1 MAHSAG
7 RNSSASLG
15 EEGGRSWSQPPR
27 EETGDSISRRGERE
41 EEAEKPHT
49 SAVGKGRAIR
59 PSSHPGE
66 GDKEADGESEC
77 RRPRRRCAFAPIS
90 VEVVHGVPV
99 FLSLLVAFEFSGSLP
114 WRGERLESEQERR
127 QKSEEK

>member
-1 MAHSAG
+1 VSTTGADQPADARAHSAG

-59 PSSHPGE
+59 PSSRPGE

-90 VEVVHGVPV
+90 VEVVHGAPIS
-99 FLSLLVAFEFSGSLP
+99 LSTCSV
-114 WRGERLESEQERR
+114 
-127 QKSEEK
+127 